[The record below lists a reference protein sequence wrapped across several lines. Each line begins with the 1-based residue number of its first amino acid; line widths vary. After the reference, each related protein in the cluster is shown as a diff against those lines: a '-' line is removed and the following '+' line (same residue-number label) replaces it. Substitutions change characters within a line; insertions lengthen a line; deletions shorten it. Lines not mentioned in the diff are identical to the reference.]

1 MDKIKIPTSFN
12 IELEFELADVL
23 RRFFGWFIDFII
35 QIAYLK
41 IVFQLLESY
50 LATNKNADNAM
61 PLMYNI
67 SSVQLLLF
75 VPVLLYHLLSELLM
89 NGQSIGKKI
98 VGTRVIS
105 ESGSRPSVYQFLLRW
120 LIRPFDVFFFL
131 LPALITMLVSKKTQ
145 RLGDLAAGTLVI
157 KTRVKSSISNTV
169 FFELEESYQPRY
181 ANVLKLSDR
190 DMNIIKTILDTSR
203 RQSNYS
209 LAERTS
215 DKIRTALNITEYQ
228 HPIEFLETI
237 LKDYNYLSVQH
248 AG

>member
-12 IELEFELADVL
+12 IELEFELADVM
-23 RRFFGWFIDFII
+23 RRFLDWFIDFVI
-35 QIAYLK
+35 QIAYLM
-41 IVFQLLESY
+41 IVSELVETY
-50 LATNKNADNAM
+50 LASNKKGDNGA
-61 PLMYNI
+61 PFMYNL
-67 SSVQLLLF
+67 SSVELLLY
-75 VPVLLYHLLSELLM
+75 VPILLYHLMSELLM

-98 VGTRVIS
+98 AGTRVIS
-105 ESGSRPSVYQFLLRW
+105 ESGSRPSVSQFLLRW

-131 LPALITMLVSKKTQ
+131 MPALVSMLVSKKTQ

-169 FFELEESYQPRY
+169 FFELEDSYQPRY

-203 RQSNYS
+203 KQSNYS

-228 HPIEFLETI
+228 HPVEFLETI
-237 LKDYNYLSVQH
+237 LKDYNYLSSH
-248 AG
+248 N

>member
-12 IELEFELADVL
+12 IELEFELADVM
-23 RRFFGWFIDFII
+23 RRFFGWFIDFIV
-35 QIAYLK
+35 QMAYLM
-41 IVFQLLESY
+41 IVSRVLESY
-50 LATNKNADNAM
+50 LEGTKNTDNNL
-61 PLMYNI
+61 PFMYNI
-67 SSVQLLLF
+67 SSVEMLLY
-75 VPVLLYHLLSELLM
+75 VPVLLYHLMSELLM

-98 VGTRVIS
+98 VGIRVIS

-131 LPALITMLVSKKTQ
+131 LPALICMLASKKTQ
-145 RLGDLAAGTLVI
+145 RLGDLAASTLVI

-169 FFELEESYQPRY
+169 FFELVDSYQPRY
-181 ANVLKLSDR
+181 TNVLKLSDR

-203 RQSNYS
+203 KQSNYS

-228 HPIEFLETI
+228 HPVEFLETI
-237 LKDYNYLSVQH
+237 LKDYNYLSIQKP
-248 AG
+248 

>member
-23 RRFFGWFIDFII
+23 RRFFGWFIDFAI
-35 QIAYLK
+35 QIAYLM
-41 IVFQLLESY
+41 VVSQLLETY
-50 LATNKNADNAM
+50 LASNKNANNSL
-61 PLMYNI
+61 PFMYNLT
-67 SSVQLLLF
+67 SVELLLY
-75 VPVLLYHLLSELLM
+75 VPVLLYHLMSELLM

-98 VGTRVIS
+98 AGERVIS
-105 ESGSRPSVYQFLLRW
+105 ESGSRPSLYQFLLRW
-120 LIRPFDVFFFL
+120 LLRPFDVFFFL
-131 LPALITMLVSKKTQ
+131 LPALISMLVSKKTQ

-157 KTRVKSSISNTV
+157 KTRVSSSISNTV

-181 ANVLKLSDR
+181 TNVLKLSDR

-203 RQSNYS
+203 KQSNYS

-228 HPIEFLETI
+228 HPVEFLETI
-237 LKDYNYLSVQH
+237 LKDYNYLSSH
-248 AG
+248 N

>member
-23 RRFFGWFIDFII
+23 RRFLGWFIDFVI
-35 QIAYLK
+35 QIAYFM
-41 IVFQLLESY
+41 IVLQLLKTY
-50 LATNKNADNAM
+50 LASNRTADNNV

-67 SSVQLLLF
+67 SSIELLLY
-75 VPVLLYHLLSELLM
+75 VPILLYHLMSELLM

-98 VGTRVIS
+98 AGTRVIS

-131 LPALITMLVSKKTQ
+131 VPALVAMLVSKKTQ

-157 KTRVKSSISNTV
+157 KTSVKSSISNTV
-169 FFELEESYQPRY
+169 FLELEESYQPRY

-203 RQSNYS
+203 KQSNYS

-228 HPIEFLETI
+228 HPVEFLETI
-237 LKDYNYLSVQH
+237 LKDYNYLSSH
-248 AG
+248 N

>member
-12 IELEFELADVL
+12 IELEFELADVM
-23 RRFFGWFIDFII
+23 RRFLGWLIDFFI
-35 QIAYLK
+35 QIAYLM
-41 IVFQLLESY
+41 IVSELLESF
-50 LATNKNADNAM
+50 LAGTKNTDNNL
-61 PLMYNI
+61 PFMYNL
-67 SSVQLLLF
+67 SSVEMLLF
-75 VPVLLYHLLSELLM
+75 VPVLLYHLMSELLM

-98 VGTRVIS
+98 VGVRVIS

-131 LPALITMLVSKKTQ
+131 LPALISMLVSKKTQ

-169 FFELEESYQPRY
+169 FFELEDSYQPRY
-181 ANVLKLSDR
+181 TNVLRLSDR

-203 RQSNYS
+203 KQSNYS

-215 DKIRTALNITEYQ
+215 DKIRNALNITDYQ
-228 HPIEFLETI
+228 DPVEFLETI
-237 LKDYNYLSVQH
+237 LKDYNYLSQH
-248 AG
+248 A

>member
-23 RRFFGWFIDFII
+23 RRFFGWFIDFAI
-35 QIAYLK
+35 QIAYLM
-41 IVFQLLESY
+41 IVSQLLETY
-50 LATNKNADNAM
+50 LASNKNANSNL
-61 PLMYNI
+61 PFMYNLT
-67 SSVQLLLF
+67 SVELLLYM
-75 VPVLLYHLLSELLM
+75 PVLLYHLMSELLM

-98 VGTRVIS
+98 AGERVIS
-105 ESGSRPSVYQFLLRW
+105 ESGSRPSLYQFLLRW
-120 LIRPFDVFFFL
+120 LLRPFDVFFFL
-131 LPALITMLVSKKTQ
+131 LPALISMLVSKKTQ

-157 KTRVKSSISNTV
+157 KTRVSSSISNTV

-181 ANVLKLSDR
+181 TNVLKLSDR

-203 RQSNYS
+203 KQSNYS

-228 HPIEFLETI
+228 HPVEFLETI
-237 LKDYNYLSVQH
+237 LKDYNYLSSH
-248 AG
+248 N